1 MESNFYSD
9 CRSKR
14 KMQKEFTIGQAAETS
29 GVKVTT
35 IRYYESV
42 GLMPEP
48 RRVESGRRVYG
59 QASVDLLGFIRHAR
73 DLGFTVEAIRDL
85 IDLQENPGTDCTK
98 ADELARHHLVE
109 TQKRIEQLRVLE
121 GELMRM
127 IDGCAGGKVG
137 SCEIVTSL
145 FDHSKCL
152 SDHKPKPP
160 NKR

>member
-9 CRSKR
+9 YRSKK
-14 KMQKEFTIGQAAETS
+14 KMTKEFSIGKAAKTS

-48 RRVESGRRVYG
+48 RRVESGRRVYD

-85 IDLQENPGTDCTK
+85 IDLQENPGTDCTR

-121 GELMRM
+121 HELKRM
-127 IDGCAGGKVG
+127 IEGCAGGKVG

-152 SDHKPKPP
+152 SDHSPARIGKK
-160 NKR
+160 

>member
-59 QASVDLLGFIRHAR
+59 QAM
-73 DLGFTVEAIRDL
+73 RDL

-121 GELMRM
+121 SELMRM

-152 SDHKPKPP
+152 SDHKSKAL
-160 NKR
+160 KEH